1 MIAIKSGDVLT
12 FSVEHLQVS
21 TLVASGIRLIT
32 GNSGVHVGIV
42 IGVNANGNI
51 SWVDTNPSVAMQFHS
66 NSLEELKAGIGPL
79 KLQAVS
85 SLAGKLIIPVPARE
99 YTIAAYALATTAQSK
114 RYSYP
119 TIASIMIDHGARRF
133 SPSLRKPKVW
143 IPPSGFVCSTLVA
156 RIIEDAAAIYYPDW
170 NNGIPLLTFEP
181 DDFKAYPF
189 QVDYAV

>member
-1 MIAIKSGDVLT
+1 MRTIQSGDVLT
-12 FSVEHLQVS
+12 FSVEHLQLS

-42 IGVNANGNI
+42 IGTNVNGNI

-85 SLAGKLIIPVPARE
+85 SLAGKLPIPVPSRE
-99 YTIAAYALATTAQSK
+99 YAIAAYALALTPRSK

-119 TIASIMIDHGARRF
+119 TIASIMFDHGVRRC
-133 SPSLRKPKVW
+133 SPDLRQPKVW
-143 IPPSGFVCSTLVA
+143 LPASGLICSTLVSA
-156 RIIEDAAAIYYPDW
+156 IIEDAASIYYPDW
-170 NNGIPLLTFEP
+170 NNGIPLLAFEP
-181 DDFKAYPF
+181 DDFKSYPF